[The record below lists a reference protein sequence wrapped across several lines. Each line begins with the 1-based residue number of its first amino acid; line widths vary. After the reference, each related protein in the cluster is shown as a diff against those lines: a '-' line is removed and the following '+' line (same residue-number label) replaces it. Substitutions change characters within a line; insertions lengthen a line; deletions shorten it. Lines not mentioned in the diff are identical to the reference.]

1 MSAGVAVEAIS
12 LTLGA
17 FRLERIDLALSA
29 GEILVIL
36 GPNGAGKSV
45 TLETIAGFHRPASG
59 RVCIGGRDVTDIAP
73 ERRNIGFVVQNFG
86 LFPHLNVEQNV
97 AIARRGDRALAAGGA
112 GPPIHGDT
120 TALLAYFG
128 VAHLALRAPSELS
141 PGEKQRVALARA
153 LAGAPDLFLFDEPF
167 AALDSQAREQLRD
180 ELKSF
185 LRALAI
191 PAIFVTHDHA
201 DAVALADQIVVL
213 RDGALVQRG
222 PAAEI
227 LRRPINSFVARF
239 VAVDNILDA
248 RLVEET
254 GGLAVLAVG
263 ERTLRA
269 QVPAQSRGAGQM
281 VKLGIRAE
289 DVGIV
294 PPDAGSAA
302 PLPGFNRLDGKI
314 VALRHLSP
322 LVKVEI
328 DCGFPLKAYVL
339 APQAREMNLG
349 LGHPIAVQIA
359 AEAVH
364 VMPD

>member
-1 MSAGVAVEAIS
+1 MSAGVAVEAVS

-17 FRLERIDLALSA
+17 FRLEKIDFALSA
-29 GEILVIL
+29 GEILVVL

-45 TLETIAGFHRPASG
+45 TLETIAGFHRPTSG
-59 RVCIGGRDVTDIAP
+59 RISIGGRDVSGLPP

-97 AIARRGDRALAAGGA
+97 AIARRGDRLLATTGG
-112 GPPIHGDT
+112 GLPGHGDT

-128 VAHLALRAPSELS
+128 VSHLALRAPSELS

-153 LAGAPDLFLFDEPF
+153 IAGAPDLFLFDEPF
-167 AALDSQAREQLRD
+167 AALDSQTREQLRD

-191 PAIFVTHDHA
+191 PAIFVTHDHG
-201 DAVALADQIVVL
+201 DAMVLADRIAVL
-213 RDGALVQRG
+213 SAGTLVQRG

-227 LRRPINSFVARF
+227 LRRPANSFVARF

-248 RLVEET
+248 FIVEESE
-254 GGLAVLAVG
+254 GMAVVALG
-263 ERTLRA
+263 RQTLRA
-269 QVPAQSRGAGQM
+269 QGPAEPYGAGQA

-289 DVGIV
+289 DVGIFSV
-294 PPDAGSAA
+294 DAGSAA
-302 PLPGFNRLDGKI
+302 PPHGFNRLDGRI
-314 VALRHLSP
+314 VGLREASP
-322 LVKVEI
+322 LVKIEI
-328 DCGFPLKAYVL
+328 ACGFPLKAYVL
-339 APQAREMNLG
+339 APQARAINLG
-349 LGHPIAVQIA
+349 PGNPIAVEIA

-364 VMPD
+364 IMPD